1 MSDGLHCKMCLSGN
15 DEHQEL
21 AVWQNPLMFG
31 ANRSHKM
38 LDMVCGSLSGWR
50 CFACSPETLDG
61 VTLWV
66 DVTPMTWP
74 MTSHDSWPIMWV
86 CIYIYYTYDVYIY
99 IHIHIYRYIWYVYI
113 YIDLEGTCSHTLGYM
128 NIFILPFALSFF
140 CHLILSFFLVLSF
153 VHVFFCHFSSFFF
166 LHFCLPFFI
175 DFLHG
180 LMILL
185 CLVIFQWF
193 SMV

>member
-1 MSDGLHCKMCLSGN
+1 MWLALRMTLLCVLSWDAGWGHFVGRCYPN
-15 DEHQEL
+15 DLTHDIPWL
-21 AVWQNPLMFG
+21 MTYHVGVYIYILYVW
-31 ANRSHKM
+31 
-38 LDMVCGSLSGWR
+38 
-50 CFACSPETLDG
+50 
-61 VTLWV
+61 
-66 DVTPMTWP
+66 
-74 MTSHDSWPIMWV
+74 
-86 CIYIYYTYDVYIY
+86 CIYIYT
-99 IHIHIYRYIWYVYI
+99 HIHIYRYIWYVYI